1 MHTFQCIPAHERC
14 DGFWDCS
21 EFNSS
26 DEKGWDLSTKFHECV
41 YKIRRTPLLGMSLL
55 GTFTKEKE

>member
-41 YKIRRTPLLGMSLL
+41 YKIRRMSLLGQSLL